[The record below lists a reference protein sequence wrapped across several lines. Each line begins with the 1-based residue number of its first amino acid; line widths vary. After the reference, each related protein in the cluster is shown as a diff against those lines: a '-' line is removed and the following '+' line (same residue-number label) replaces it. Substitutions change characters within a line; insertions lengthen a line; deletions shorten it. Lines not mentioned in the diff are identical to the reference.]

1 MTIQRFIE
9 IWTYRYHK
17 FSEIIISYL
26 CWIFTIVRIKI
37 FKILNPNKITIC
49 ILLAEHFGDIVACE
63 PITRELKSK
72 YPNSKIYWIVKKP
85 YRELLDYNPQIDEII
100 EEYSVLYSI
109 LLCKLN
115 SFDYYHN
122 CHLSDLRWDKNVRK
136 YLQNPQA
143 DSLGIL
149 TNTYFDFGNILTSF
163 AKIGNLPVLNEA
175 PKLYIPKE
183 IEVKTDTINLPKKF
197 IALHCH
203 SNYSPKDWQ
212 VYHWQKLVK
221 DLLQSFDYQVVEI
234 GLKSNL
240 GLEIVGYHNLCGQ
253 FSLLETAEIIKRADY
268 FIGIDSGPAHFAN
281 AVDTFGFLLFG
292 KLINFENYMP
302 YSGKYQSLE
311 NAKFIVS
318 QGEPCSELPYE
329 IVWKEISET
338 IQHHKNLMKT
348 HS

>member
-1 MTIQRFIE
+1 MTIQRFFE

-17 FSEIIISYL
+17 FSEIILSYIH
-26 CWIFTIVRIKI
+26 WIYTIVNIKI
-37 FKILNPNKITIC
+37 FKIFNPKKTTIC

-85 YRELLDYNPQIDEII
+85 YRELLDYNPQIDKII
-100 EEYSVLYSI
+100 EEFSVLYSI
-109 LLCKLN
+109 LLCKFN
-115 SFDYYHN
+115 SFDFFHN

-136 YLQNPQA
+136 YLQNPEA

-163 AKIGNLPVLNEA
+163 AKIGNLPVLNKA
-175 PKLYIPKE
+175 PKIYIPKE
-183 IEVKTDTINLPKKF
+183 IEAKIDTINLPKKF

-212 VYHWQKLVK
+212 VYHWQRLVK
-221 DLLQSFDYQVVEI
+221 DLLQDFDFQIVEI

-240 GLEIVGYHNLCGQ
+240 DLEIESYYNLCGQ
-253 FSLLETAEIIKRADY
+253 FTLLETAEIIKRADY

-318 QGEPCSELPYE
+318 EGKPCSELPYE
-329 IVWKEISET
+329 IAWKEISET
-338 IQHHKNLMKT
+338 IKQHQKN
-348 HS
+348 

>member
-1 MTIQRFIE
+1 MTFQRFLE

-26 CWIFTIVRIKI
+26 CWIYTNFRIKI
-37 FKILNPNKITIC
+37 FKQFNPQKVAIC

-63 PITRELKSK
+63 PITRALKK
-72 YPNSKIYWIVKKP
+72 QYPNSKIYWIVKKT
-85 YRELLDYNPQIDEII
+85 YRELLDYNSQIDEVI

-109 LLCKLN
+109 LLSENN
-115 SFDYYHN
+115 SFDFFHN

-136 YLQNPQA
+136 YLQNPRA

-163 AKIGNLPVLNEA
+163 AMIGNLPILDDT
-175 PKLYIPKE
+175 PKIYVSELIISK
-183 IEVKTDTINLPKKF
+183 IDKLNLPTKF
-197 IALHCH
+197 IVLHCH

-221 DLLQSFDYQVVEI
+221 DLIEVFDYQIIEI

-240 GLEIVGYHNLCGQ
+240 DLKMEYYSNFCGQ
-253 FSLLETAEIIKRADY
+253 FYLLETAEIIKRADY

-281 AVDTFGFLLFG
+281 AMNTFGFLLFG
-292 KLINFENYMP
+292 RLINFENYMP
-302 YSGKYQSLE
+302 YSGKFQTFE

-318 QGEPCSELPYE
+318 EGEPCSELPYD
-329 IVWKEISET
+329 IVWKGISET
-338 IQHHKNLMKT
+338 LKKRNLLT
-348 HS
+348 Q